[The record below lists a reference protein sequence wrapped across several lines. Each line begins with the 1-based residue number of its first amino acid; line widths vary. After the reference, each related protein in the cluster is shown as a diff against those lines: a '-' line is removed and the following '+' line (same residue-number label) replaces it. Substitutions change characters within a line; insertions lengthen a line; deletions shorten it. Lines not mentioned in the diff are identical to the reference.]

1 MNKKLGSRASAL
13 LFAAAIAL
21 VTPATAFA
29 ADGPG
34 DGTTY
39 QDTRSGV
46 DSNGSWTVDRT
57 SCAGANGEA
66 AFEQTETRAT
76 SNGQTTRVIRT
87 GDQAACA
94 QAGEENTSQNSATA
108 SDNAASNSAERNNGV
123 VGVLFGDMF
132 GIGAGGP
139 FGVAAR

>member
-1 MNKKLGSRASAL
+1 MNSKLGSRVSAL

-66 AFEQTETRAT
+66 SFERTETRAT
-76 SNGQTTRVIRT
+76 SNGQTTRVVRT

-94 QAGEENTSQNSATA
+94 QAGEEDASQE
-108 SDNAASNSAERNNGV
+108 AAAAADSRSEASAERSDGV

-132 GIGAGGP
+132 GIGTGGP
-139 FGVAAR
+139 VGTAAR

>member
-1 MNKKLGSRASAL
+1 MNKKLGSRVSAL
-13 LFAAAIAL
+13 LFASAIAL

-34 DGTTY
+34 DGMAY

-66 AFEQTETRAT
+66 SFEKTETRAT
-76 SNGQTTRVIRT
+76 SNGQTTQVVRT

-94 QAGEENTSQNSATA
+94 QASEESASQ
-108 SDNAASNSAERNNGV
+108 DNAAVADNASSNSAERSNGV

-132 GIGAGGP
+132 GIGTGGP
-139 FGVAAR
+139 FSVATR

>member
-1 MNKKLGSRASAL
+1 MNRKLGSRVSAL

-29 ADGPG
+29 ADGP
-34 DGTTY
+34 DGTAY
-39 QDTRSGV
+39 QDTRTGV

-66 AFEQTETRAT
+66 SFERTETRAT

-94 QAGEENTSQNSATA
+94 QAGEDSATQESPA
-108 SDNAASNSAERNNGV
+108 VADRAPSESAERSNGV

-132 GIGAGGP
+132 GVGTGGP
-139 FGVAAR
+139 FGAVAR